1 MQEEWLQRKI
11 VFSSEGGGRG
21 GGGAGGGWGLDKES
35 AGKTDSVQTR
45 RKRSQRQLPLCNFVE
60 AKPVQDG

>member
-11 VFSSEGGGRG
+11 VISSEGGGWG
-21 GGGAGGGWGLDKES
+21 QGLDKERPE
-35 AGKTDSVQTR
+35 KTDSVQTR
-45 RKRSQRQLPLCNFVE
+45 RKRSQRQLLLCNFVG